1 MENTS
6 TATAVGRIGIRPR
19 GQKVTIEM
27 TRKQADTL
35 WWLLK
40 GEIDRDQ
47 FQPRTMRTLK
57 QIAKRVD
64 AACGF
69 GPRADG

>member
-1 MENTS
+1 MS
-6 TATAVGRIGIRPR
+6 TPVDRLVIRPR
-19 GQKVTIEM
+19 GQKVTIEI
-27 TRKQADTL
+27 TARQAETL

-47 FQPRTMRTLK
+47 FQAKTMRTLK

-64 AACGF
+64 AACGL
-69 GPRADG
+69 RARVDG